1 MRTTNRIISKH
12 SSALPSA
19 RALRRRHWAAST
31 AACAALTAG
40 HVSGPAAQAAPPAA
54 EPKVAA
60 SAPANTPSRFQTTLD
75 KLVTV
80 DQFPGA
86 LASVRNAKGAVRN
99 YTAGV
104 ADIETGKTI
113 KKDAPVRIAS
123 NTKTFTATVVLQ
135 LVQEGKVSL
144 DAPVETYL
152 PGIVRGEGIDGRAI
166 TVRQLLNHTSGLA
179 DYDLALFAE
188 GPLSKIG
195 TYFEPREL
203 VDIVLREPALAAPGA
218 AWSYSNGNYI
228 LAGLVVQKVTGRPIS
243 EEITKRIIEPLG
255 LKNTYWP
262 AVGDMTLPKDAPNGY
277 FTQTPGGPR
286 IDVTELDPSAGWA
299 AGQLVST
306 PSELNEFFVALLG
319 GELIGPAMLAEM
331 KTTVPSPDGNVYVE
345 VNAGLGL
352 DRISL
357 SCGDVWGHG
366 GNVQGFV
373 TRNGVTAE
381 GRAATVAVTDVPN
394 TLEKAVNVEK
404 AVEAA
409 LCS

>member
-1 MRTTNRIISKH
+1 MPFTH
-12 SSALPSA
+12 SSALLPAGS
-19 RALRRRHWAAST
+19 RRRRRWAAST
-31 AACAALTAG
+31 AACAALATGLVTGSA
-40 HVSGPAAQAAPPAA
+40 VQAAPPAA

-60 SAPANTPSRFQTTLD
+60 SAPANNPNRYQTTLD
-75 KLVTV
+75 DLVTE
-80 DQFPGA
+80 DEFPGA
-86 LASVRNAKGAVRN
+86 LASVRDERGKVRN

-104 ADIETGKTI
+104 ADIETGKPITT
-113 KKDAPVRIAS
+113 DAPVRIAS

-135 LVQEGKVSL
+135 LVQDGEIAL

-152 PGIVRGEGIDGRAI
+152 PGIVRGEGVDGRAI
-166 TVRQLLNHTSGLA
+166 TVRQLLNHTSGLV
-179 DYDLALFAE
+179 DYDFALFEE
-188 GPLSKIG
+188 GPTSNLD
-195 TYFEPREL
+195 TYYEPREL
-203 VDIVLREPALAAPGA
+203 VDVVLREPALAAPGA
-218 AWSYSNGNYI
+218 AYSYSNGNYI
-228 LAGLVVQKVTGRPIS
+228 LAGLIVQKVTGRPIS
-243 EEITKRIIEPLG
+243 EEITERIIEPLG

-262 AVGDMTLPKDAPNGY
+262 EVGDMTLPKNAPNGY
-277 FTQTPGGPR
+277 FTAPGGPR
-286 IDVTELDPSAGWA
+286 IDVTELDPSFGWA

-331 KTTVPSPDGNVYVE
+331 KTTVPAPDGHPYAA

-366 GNVQGFV
+366 GNLQGYV

-381 GRAATVAVTDVPN
+381 GRAATVAVTGVP
-394 TLEKAVNVEK
+394 TTFEKAVNLEK

>member
-1 MRTTNRIISKH
+1 MPFKQ
-12 SSALPSA
+12 SSAMPSA
-19 RALRRRHWAAST
+19 RGLRRRRWAAST
-31 AACAALTAG
+31 AACAALTTG
-40 HVSGPAAQAAPPAA
+40 LVTGPAAHAAPPAA
-54 EPKVAA
+54 EPEVAA
-60 SAPANTPSRFQTTLD
+60 SAPANTPDRYQTTLD
-75 KLVTV
+75 DLVTV

-86 LASVRNAKGAVRN
+86 LASVHDAKGTVRN

-104 ADIETGKTI
+104 ADIETGKAI
-113 KKDAPVRIAS
+113 KPDAPVRIAS

-135 LVQEGKVSL
+135 LVQEGTISL

-166 TVRQLLNHTSGLA
+166 TIRQLLQHTSGLP
-179 DYDLALFAE
+179 DYDQVLLSE
-188 GPLSKIG
+188 GLTSNLE

-203 VDIVLREPALAAPGA
+203 VDATLTLPAVGAPGEL
-218 AWSYSNGNYI
+218 WSYSNANYI
-228 LAGLVVQKVTGRPIS
+228 LAGLVVQRVTGRPIS
-243 EEITKRIIEPLG
+243 EEITERIIEPLG
-255 LKNTYWP
+255 LENTYWP
-262 AVGDMTLPKDAPNGY
+262 EVGDMTLPEDAPNGY
-277 FTQTPGGPR
+277 LTETPGGPL
-286 IDVTELDPSAGWA
+286 IDVTELDPSSGWA

-306 PSELNEFFVALLG
+306 PSEANRFFVALLG
-319 GELIGPAMLAEM
+319 GELIGPEMLAEM
-331 KTTVPSPDGNVYVE
+331 KKTVPAPGGNVYVE

-366 GNVQGFV
+366 GNVQGFT

-381 GRAATVAVTDVPN
+381 GRAATVAVTALLPTVES
-394 TLEKAVNVEK
+394 LVSVEK

>member
-1 MRTTNRIISKH
+1 
-12 SSALPSA
+12 
-19 RALRRRHWAAST
+19 LRRRRWAAST
-31 AACAALTAG
+31 AACAALA
-40 HVSGPAAQAAPPAA
+40 VSVLAGPAVQAAPPAT
-54 EPKVAA
+54 EPEVAA
-60 SAPANTPSRFQTTLD
+60 SASANAPNRYQTTLD
-75 KLVTV
+75 NLVTV
-80 DQFPGA
+80 DEFPGA
-86 LASVRNAKGAVRN
+86 LASVRNAKGKVRN

-104 ADIETGKTI
+104 ADIETGKPI

-135 LVQEGKVSL
+135 LVQEGKIAL

-166 TVRQLLNHTSGLA
+166 TVRQLLNHTSGLV
-179 DYDLALFAE
+179 DYDQALFAD
-188 GPLSKIG
+188 GPASNLDV
-195 TYFEPREL
+195 YYEPREL
-203 VDIVLREPALAAPGA
+203 VDVVLREPALAAPGA
-218 AWSYSNGNYI
+218 AWSYSSGNYI
-228 LAGLVVQKVTGRPIS
+228 LAGLIVQKVTGRPIS

-262 AVGDMTLPKDAPNGY
+262 EVGDMTLPTKAPNGY
-277 FTQTPGGPR
+277 LAETPGGPL
-286 IDVTELDPSAGWA
+286 IDVTELDPSSGWA

-306 PSELNEFFVALLG
+306 PSELNEFFVALLD

-331 KTTVPSPDGNVYVE
+331 KTTVPSPGSNVYVE

-366 GNVQGFV
+366 GNVQGFT

-381 GRAATVAVTDVPN
+381 GRAATVAVTELPN
-394 TLEKAVNVEK
+394 TLEKAVSVEK